1 MAKKILI
8 VDDDENILALIEKTL
23 EKAKYEVVKA
33 TDGKQALNLVVSERP
48 DLLILDIMM
57 PYLDGFEVLQT
68 LRRYPATRNIP
79 VIILTAKDNDDDVF
93 VGWQAGVSCYMI
105 KPFNPTETLSQIKR
119 IFEAKRTDTG
129 EGAER
134 RYNL

>member
-1 MAKKILI
+1 MRI
-8 VDDDENILALIEKTL
+8 
-23 EKAKYEVVKA
+23 
-33 TDGKQALNLVVSERP
+33 LVVEDEMQLADALSEILRRNMYTV
-48 DLLILDIMM
+48 DTAYDGISGLDNALSGVYDCMILDIMM

-119 IFEAKRTDTG
+119 IFEAKRTDVG